1 MTSTFLTLAV
11 CGSPGNWFAV
21 RFLGNSVAEG
31 VGEVPRTIVTLRVVS
46 YGHLRTSNQHPHLG
60 GQLAVEWMLRIPRI
74 KTW

>member
-1 MTSTFLTLAV
+1 M
-11 CGSPGNWFAV
+11 
-21 RFLGNSVAEG
+21 AEG
-31 VGEVPRTIVTLRVVS
+31 VGEVPRTIVTLSVVF